1 MKIVGVGGK
10 RWGFF
15 FFFFSS
21 GPIVVIANAAI
32 DLGPIV
38 TFENVVI
45 GPLLIF
51 FFFSDGL

>member
-10 RWGFF
+10 RWGF